1 MMHIFY
7 LNAMVGEIIRQVLGH
22 LLRQRCDQH
31 ALAPATA
38 GVDLAQ
44 QVLDLPFH
52 RLDDDTRV
60 QQARGADDLFHD
72 LCGLCAFKIAGRGR
86 NEHRLVQLRLKLLEF
101 ERAVVKC
108 RRQAE
113 AEVHKAFFAGVIAA
127 VHGAQLGQHHMALVH
142 KQQEILGE
150 IIQQCCRRGT
160 GRTAR
165 QNSGVV
171 LDALAGAHFGKH
183 LNVVIGAL
191 GNALG
196 LQQLP
201 LPGESLHLPVQ
212 LVADICKAR
221 AHFIT

>member
-1 MMHIFY
+1 
-7 LNAMVGEIIRQVLGH
+7 
-22 LLRQRCDQH
+22 
-31 ALAPATA
+31 
-38 GVDLAQ
+38 
-44 QVLDLPFH
+44 
-52 RLDDDTRV
+52 
-60 QQARGADDLFHD
+60 
-72 LCGLCAFKIAGRGR
+72 
-86 NEHRLVQLRLKLLEF
+86 
-101 ERAVVKC
+101 
-108 RRQAE
+108 
-113 AEVHKAFFAGVIAA
+113 
-127 VHGAQLGQHHMALVH
+127 MALVH

-201 LPGESLHLPVQ
+201 LSGESLHLPVQ